1 MDSQFQQNL
10 QNQLS
15 YSPFQEE
22 PTDLEKSMEDI
33 IQIQN
38 FVTQSIDRLEAQMSQ
53 LINTYRK
60 EETLP
65 YQYLTN
71 PNISSLINLA

>member
-1 MDSQFQQNL
+1 MDSQFQQNF
-10 QNQLS
+10 QNQIL

-33 IQIQN
+33 IQPQN
-38 FVTQSIDRLEAQMSQ
+38 FVTQSIDRLEAEISQ
-53 LINTYRK
+53 LVNFYKNENIF
-60 EETLP
+60 P

-71 PNISSLINLA
+71 PDISIPIDLA